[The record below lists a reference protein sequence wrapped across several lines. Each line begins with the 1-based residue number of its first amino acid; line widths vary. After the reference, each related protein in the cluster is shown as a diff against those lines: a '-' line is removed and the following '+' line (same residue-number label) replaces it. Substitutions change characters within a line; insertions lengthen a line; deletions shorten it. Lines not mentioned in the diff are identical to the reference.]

1 MAEPQV
7 ELHHVHDFTLRA
19 PGGPAPARKLRRLP
33 AAAGAQSSRGG
44 NPFEVELSATFVH
57 ESGAAIENVPG
68 FYDGDGAWLVRFRPT
83 REGIWRAR
91 TSSPARELDRR
102 ELGPITC
109 VPGANPNVHGQIVI
123 DRAHPTR
130 FAFEDGSRCVP
141 LGFECDWLFSVHQ
154 SKPARAR
161 SLIDLLA
168 ERGFNYIVTNVYA
181 HTGFSDAAR
190 DDVYGPPAMYVFG
203 GTNDAPDHSRLN
215 VDFFRDYDGL
225 LSYLHANGIVA
236 HLMVQ
241 VQNKKVNWPAR
252 RSREDD
258 MFWRY
263 VVARF
268 QAFPNVVWDVGKE
281 CCKLLKETGSHDYVL
296 ERIRLIREADAYSH
310 LVTVHDPVA
319 NSAGTDSPVDDAC
332 DFVSDQVHL
341 GEAGRYSREAAERVR
356 LAAKPYLNIE
366 YGYEEGVD
374 AIETYTGRTTAPWQD
389 VLLWTWAIYLG
400 GGYPCYY
407 YSNTAWDLVKPD
419 PEPPGWRR
427 YRHLAAFLARLD
439 LGPMRPESGAT
450 GTGLCLAEP
459 GRQYLALLPG
469 GGDLEIDLSAVP
481 ERARADVEWMD
492 IRSGE
497 RARSAVDN
505 PGRAT
510 RLGNPFP
517 GAATP
522 CVVAILRQD

>member
-1 MAEPQV
+1 MTTPQI
-7 ELHHVHDFTLRA
+7 ELHHVHGFTLRA
-19 PGGPAPARKLRRLP
+19 PDGLRR
-33 AAAGAQSSRGG
+33 AQSSRGG

-57 ESGAAIENVPG
+57 ETGAAIENIPG

-168 ERGFNYIVTNVYA
+168 ESGFNYIVTNLYA
-181 HTGFSDAAR
+181 HTGFSDAAKSGPR
-190 DDVYGPPAMYVFG
+190 RCPHHAAKEDIYGPPAMYVFG

-281 CCKLLKETGSHDYVL
+281 SCNLLKETGSHDYAL

-319 NSAGTDSPVDDAC
+319 GSAGTDSPVDDAC

-469 GGDLEIDLSAVP
+469 GGDLEIDLSAVR
-481 ERARADVEWMD
+481 EGARADVEWMD